1 MSETGL
7 QLKDWKKKIERN
19 IGEEEWVVVYSSHES
34 TFESVAFY
42 SALIPNKKIIKS
54 LEEFSWDL
62 TIGSGLPG
70 FSSRF
75 KDGEEVNEYY
85 RFSTSGVEPLIFKR
99 FFHGIKK
106 DYCEVS
112 EEFRHYFN
120 LFEDRSNNRFV
131 AIDDNGD
138 ENDVILVTDYEI
150 KIKLKYLKEFL
161 AVKKINLAIFF
172 DIYLFS
178 EKTIEELNIKGF
190 NKVVKG
196 DNYIYS
202 IGICNSNGLS
212 NEKRKSQSWLMGK
225 KLIAGL
231 KDFEPKLFNQKKEY
245 EDFIVGCDKDGKEIL
260 ITSNSKKSSIFLT
273 PVFFKREVLD
283 YYYSNPEKYSVEDG
297 CLRCG
302 SLWILPIDNNHPK
315 YVVVYLG
322 DLGQNLSTKEQRH
335 WKYFNIT
342 PQGSGISKTALERD
356 FKAKFSDPERSDLYF
371 KHKLQVFQEEWKKKF
386 NWELFKLLPKEDV
399 HHYKTLRIPLT
410 NEQKEFDEQVLSLT
424 KILIDS
430 LNEKELKKRIN
441 ITKENAKGI
450 DKLESFLNSEHVH
463 FQGMLEFLRDLQELR
478 SAGVAHIKGKKYNKI
493 KKAFLIGE
501 KNLSD
506 VFDNILAKA
515 IQTLNSL
522 ESYFLKKK

>member
-1 MSETGL
+1 MSKTGL
-7 QLKDWKKKIERN
+7 KLSDWKMKIERN
-19 IGEEEWVVVYSSHES
+19 IGEEEWVVTYSNHES
-34 TFESVAFY
+34 TFESATFY
-42 SALIPNKKIIKS
+42 SALIPDNKIAKS
-54 LEEFSWDL
+54 LEDFSWDL
-62 TIGSGLPG
+62 SIGDGRPG
-70 FSSRF
+70 FTSFF
-75 KDGEEVNEYY
+75 KDGKDVNEYY
-85 RFSTSGVEPLIFKR
+85 RFSTSGVEPLIVKR
-99 FFHGIKK
+99 FFNGIKK
-106 DYCEVS
+106 NYCEVS

-120 LFEDRSNNRFV
+120 LFEDRSNNSFI

-138 ENDVILVTDYEI
+138 EDVVILVTDCEI

-161 AVKKINLAIFF
+161 AVKKMTLAIFF
-172 DIYLFS
+172 DIYIFS

-190 NKVVKG
+190 NKVVIE

-231 KDFEPKLFNQKKEY
+231 KDFESKLFNQKKEY

-260 ITSNSKKSSIFLT
+260 ITSNSKKASIFLR

-283 YYYSNPEKYSVEDG
+283 YYYSNTEKYLVEDG
-297 CLRCG
+297 CVRCG
-302 SLWILPIDNNHPK
+302 NLWLLPIDNNHPK

-322 DLGQNLSTKEQRH
+322 DLGQNLSIKEQRR

-342 PQGSGISKTALERD
+342 PQGSGISKTASERD
-356 FKAKFSDPERSDLYF
+356 FKAKFSDPGRSDLYF
-371 KHKLQVFQEEWKKKF
+371 KYKLQGFQEEWKKKY
-386 NWELFKLLPKEDV
+386 NWELFKPLPKEDG
-399 HHYKTLRIPLT
+399 HHFKTLRIPLT

-430 LNEKELKKRIN
+430 LNEKELVKGIK

-450 DKLESFLNSEHVH
+450 DKLESFLNSEHAC
-463 FQGMLEFLRDLQELR
+463 FKDMLKFLRNLQELR
-478 SAGVAHIKGKKYNKI
+478 STGVAHIKGKNYNKI

-506 VFDNILAKA
+506 VFDNILVKA